1 MSDSHLTSHPSL
13 FDKDHGSSGPDSKIE
28 AGPDSETPDSE
39 TPDSETPDSET
50 PDESSPDRKTVRGAA
65 SPPASDHP
73 SGKAS
78 EERSPRRD
86 SSGDRNTTGEDFSRD
101 GGEGSSGPE
110 KPSGEKESPGPT
122 GGRPPK
128 APEDRKTARLSICL
142 TEDLLGAVE
151 RQADKANLSKSAYA
165 RRALAGK
172 DLQTRVDQRHISKLY
187 RAGSRMRNVAE
198 SLREGEQPSPDQAVR
213 AAEAVEE
220 VIDEIDRQRMD

>member
-1 MSDSHLTSHPSL
+1 MSDSPSTSHPSL
-13 FDKDHGSSGPDSKIE
+13 FDKDYGDKSHGSSGPDSK
-28 AGPDSETPDSE
+28 TPDSE
-39 TPDSETPDSET
+39 TPDSKTPDS
-50 PDESSPDRKTVRGAA
+50 KTVGAA
-65 SPPASDHP
+65 SPPASGP
-73 SGKAS
+73 PGENFPKRKSL
-78 EERSPRRD
+78 RRE
-86 SSGDRNTTGEDFSRD
+86 SSSDRNTENTDEDTGGDD
-101 GGEGSSGPE
+101 GEGSP
-110 KPSGEKESPGPT
+110 KPGKSPA

-172 DLQTRVDQRHISKLY
+172 DLQTRVDQRHINKLY
-187 RAGSRMRNVAE
+187 SAGALVRSVAE